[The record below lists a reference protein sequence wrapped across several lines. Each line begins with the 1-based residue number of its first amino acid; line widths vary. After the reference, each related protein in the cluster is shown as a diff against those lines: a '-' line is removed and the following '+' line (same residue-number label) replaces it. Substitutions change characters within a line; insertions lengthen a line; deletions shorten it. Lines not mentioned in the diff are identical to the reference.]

1 MTFPFSI
8 QFNKKLEAPITV
20 DNQQIILQ
28 YIMNSI
34 LERKAD
40 NVAFQDLAVTYK
52 GSTSP
57 WRGSIFKG
65 LDSGIFTLL
74 YKDNCWWLNYRI
86 NMRELFIVTGLMSIF
101 VGGFTLANDGPWWI
115 GIVAFLWLCG
125 ANWVTNVL
133 RHGSLNTD
141 IGLGIDELICGKTE
155 LPEDDK
161 MTGKLKSWF

>member
-1 MTFPFSI
+1 MAFPFSV
-8 QFNKKLEAPITV
+8 QFNKKLKAPITV
-20 DNQQIILQ
+20 DNKQRVLEF
-28 YIMNSI
+28 IMNSI
-34 LERKAD
+34 LERDAK
-40 NVAFQDLAVTYK
+40 NVFQEDMQVSYK

-57 WRGSIFKG
+57 WRGALFKG
-65 LDSGIFTLL
+65 VDNGKFILL

-86 NMRELFIVTGLMSIF
+86 NMRELFIVTGLISIF
-101 VGGFTLANDGPWWI
+101 AGGFMLVNDGPWWI
-115 GIVAFLWLCG
+115 GIVRFLWLCG

-141 IGLGIDELICGKTE
+141 IGLGIDNLICGKEE